1 MQYVSDRAINLYLD
15 LDGVVAD
22 FDNYFRDYFQKD
34 HKQMDDSE
42 MWALIDSHPT
52 FFKSLPMIS
61 GAKEFFNFLSFMYPD
76 LVILT
81 ACPKTHYKRAA
92 TQKRQWVYENLGD
105 FSVLPVLGGRNKALF
120 MHKPGDILIDDFA
133 KNITAWIEMGGY
145 GIYHESYD
153 STVSQLVS
161 YISSR

>member
-61 GAKEFFNFLSFMYPD
+61 GAKEFFNFLSFFSHHKQLMIVSPMQKLDVYIQKYHGK
-76 LVILT
+76 VIGTL
-81 ACPKTHYKRAA
+81 
-92 TQKRQWVYENLGD
+92 
-105 FSVLPVLGGRNKALF
+105 
-120 MHKPGDILIDDFA
+120 
-133 KNITAWIEMGGY
+133 
-145 GIYHESYD
+145 
-153 STVSQLVS
+153 
-161 YISSR
+161 